1 MRGWLNLAMLVNL
14 LMQNYLYGRYRWPW
28 ISDLYE
34 YIQTIYLLPAILSVM
49 ANPKRPT
56 FKVTSKGDTH
66 INKKYPTRLTVN
78 PPEGV
83 SVKKTRQTATDA
95 VKLSDST
102 LEFQVAFEAD
112 EPGTKTIKGELRF
125 ATCKGEE
132 SCQQY
137 TKRISFDVDVK

>member
-1 MRGWLNLAMLVNL
+1 MLKKTVALAAL
-14 LMQNYLYGRYRWPW
+14 LATSLTGSALAESYYDLA
-28 ISDLYE
+28 ISAPKAKANAE
-34 YIQTIYLLPAILSVM
+34 SVV
-49 ANPKRPT
+49 T
-56 FKVTSKGDTH
+56 VKVTSKGDTH